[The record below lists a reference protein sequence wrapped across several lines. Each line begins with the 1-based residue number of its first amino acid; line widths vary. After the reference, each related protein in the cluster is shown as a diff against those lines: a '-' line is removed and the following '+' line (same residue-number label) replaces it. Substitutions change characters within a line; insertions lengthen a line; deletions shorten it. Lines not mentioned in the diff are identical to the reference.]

1 MAADNGK
8 KKQEEGG
15 EKEKVVKVTNKSVV
29 LPRKELGGRE
39 CPLVTFDLPF
49 LTFYYNQKLLLYK
62 GQGGIDENWEEMVGK
77 MKESLEEILVDFYPL
92 AGKLGK
98 DEEGV
103 IRVDCDADNVGVE
116 VVEAVAA
123 GVGVAE
129 LGEDE
134 SSPLLQEIV
143 PYTGVL
149 NLEGFRRPVLA
160 VQFTKLRDGL
170 AIGCAF
176 NHTILDGHST
186 WHFMNSWAEICR
198 GSTAISVPP
207 FHDRTKARD
216 TRVKIDLPSPGKPL
230 RSESDGP
237 APPQMR
243 EKIFQF
249 SGSAIDKIKSNVN
262 SSLSNGSKPFSTF
275 QSLGAHIWR
284 AISRARNLNPEDY
297 TVFTVFADCRKRV
310 DPPMSENYFGNL
322 IQAVFTVTAAGA
334 LLANAPGF
342 GASMV
347 QKAIEMHDSKA
358 IECKN
363 KEWEAAPMLFQYKDA
378 GPNCVAVGS
387 SPRFKVYDI
396 DFGWGK
402 PDTVRSGRNN
412 KFDGMVYLY
421 QGKGGGKSIDVE
433 ISLEV
438 QAMGNLE
445 KDEEFLMEEQA

>member
-8 KKQEEGG
+8 KQQEGG
-15 EKEKVVKVTNKSVV
+15 EKEKMVKVTNKSVV
-29 LPRKELGGRE
+29 VPRKELGRRE
-39 CPLVTFDLPF
+39 CPLVTFDLPY
-49 LTFYYNQKLLLYK
+49 LTFYYNQKLLLFK
-62 GQGGIDENWEEMVGK
+62 GQGGIEENWEEMMGK
-77 MKESLEEILVDFYPL
+77 MKESLQEILVDFYPL
-92 AGKLGK
+92 AGRLGK

-103 IRVDCDADNVGVE
+103 VRVVCDADNVGVE

-134 SSPLLQEIV
+134 SPTLLQEIV

-149 NLEGFRRPVLA
+149 NLEGFCHPLLA

-176 NHTILDGHST
+176 NHAILDGHST
-186 WHFMNSWAEICR
+186 WHFMNTWAEICR
-198 GSTAISVPP
+198 GATSISVPP
-207 FHDRTKARD
+207 FHDRTKARN
-216 TRVKIDLPSPGKPL
+216 TRVKLDLPSPGKPL
-230 RSESDGP
+230 CSERDVS

-243 EKIFQF
+243 EKIFRF
-249 SGSAIDKIKSNVN
+249 SGSAIDKIKLNVN

-275 QSLGAHIWR
+275 QSLGVHIWR
-284 AISRARNLNPEDY
+284 AITRARHLNPEDY
-297 TVFTVFADCRKRV
+297 TVFTIFADCRKRI
-310 DPPMSENYFGNL
+310 DPPMSESYFGNL

-334 LLANAPGF
+334 LLAQSPGF
-342 GASMV
+342 GASLV
-347 QKAIEMHDSKA
+347 QKAIETHDSKA
-358 IECKN
+358 IDGRN
-363 KEWEAAPMLFQYKDA
+363 KEWEAAPVLFQWKDA
-378 GPNCVAVGS
+378 GQNCVAVGS
-387 SPRFKVYDI
+387 SPRFQVYDI

-402 PDTVRSGRNN
+402 PERVRSGRNN

-445 KDEEFLMEEQA
+445 KDEEFLMEEQE